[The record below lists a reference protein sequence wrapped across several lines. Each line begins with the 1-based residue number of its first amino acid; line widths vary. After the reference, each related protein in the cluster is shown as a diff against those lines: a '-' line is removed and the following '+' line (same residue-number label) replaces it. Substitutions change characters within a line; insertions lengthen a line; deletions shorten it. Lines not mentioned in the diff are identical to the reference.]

1 MDPTKL
7 HKEKADMF
15 KHVMDLYAAT
25 DDPETKK
32 STKEPGA
39 TEVAKLMHEGIKRGS
54 EVLNEHLSNM
64 DFSNPETFKS
74 EQYVKLATFSEA
86 MFDISQE
93 VATVEKQ
100 VLKVSKEDGY
110 NFKNIVEYQSH
121 TQVLTGVLA
130 DIGNSMIHLKMNEK
144 KYQEKLASGKTT
156 ESDLAEMIVYGAK
169 IKIFEDVLKEYD
181 KEARGKETFS
191 EWYRKSGWAENY
203 DMVSAGVKGNIVAHY
218 SELYENAQKAT
229 EIGKNIHDDIITG
242 EYFNTLK
249 YNKFS
254 DPHPGLKN
262 LQTTAEF
269 AIHKD
274 IESDEKVRESYVNKY
289 NELEAKKKD
298 ASEEEIDIITKAQ
311 ESLSN
316 LTDRMLLDE
325 KVDNNN
331 RDQIIKDVTNVMK
344 ADLIDSFKAEG
355 VEPAQLNQTIDG
367 ALKEYNFVADMN
379 GLNMADA
386 YYYSF
391 KSGNKDLIDNNQYMI
406 EAGKKAAEIDVKY
419 NEKKANVEAKKKQ
432 LEEEVAISSAEA
444 VARMENYTAGTY
456 KNEKE
461 FFKDAATIVA
471 GIIYNET
478 GRLPKSKATGKTY
491 TLDEYADLL
500 SKSDSFKNSFRKED
514 GRLRNPKAVVRTLNN
529 PQSVKEILS
538 SAGKT
543 VSQTRQRSKSVHV
556 RKQTKNTKKQEVRRP
571 SA

>member
-1 MDPTKL
+1 
-7 HKEKADMF
+7 
-15 KHVMDLYAAT
+15 
-25 DDPETKK
+25 
-32 STKEPGA
+32 
-39 TEVAKLMHEGIKRGS
+39 
-54 EVLNEHLSNM
+54 
-64 DFSNPETFKS
+64 
-74 EQYVKLATFSEA
+74 
-86 MFDISQE
+86 
-93 VATVEKQ
+93 
-100 VLKVSKEDGY
+100 
-110 NFKNIVEYQSH
+110 
-121 TQVLTGVLA
+121 
-130 DIGNSMIHLKMNEK
+130 
-144 KYQEKLASGKTT
+144 
-156 ESDLAEMIVYGAK
+156 
-169 IKIFEDVLKEYD
+169 
-181 KEARGKETFS
+181 
-191 EWYRKSGWAENY
+191 
-203 DMVSAGVKGNIVAHY
+203 
-218 SELYENAQKAT
+218 
-229 EIGKNIHDDIITG
+229 
-242 EYFNTLK
+242 
-249 YNKFS
+249 
-254 DPHPGLKN
+254 
-262 LQTTAEF
+262 
-269 AIHKD
+269 
-274 IESDEKVRESYVNKY
+274 
-289 NELEAKKKD
+289 
-298 ASEEEIDIITKAQ
+298 
-311 ESLSN
+311 
-316 LTDRMLLDE
+316 MLLDE

-344 ADLIDSFKAEG
+344 ADLIDSLKAEG
-355 VEPAQLNQTIDG
+355 VEPAQLNQAIDG

-406 EAGKKAAEIDVKY
+406 EAGKKAAEVDVKY

-514 GRLRNPKAVVRTLNN
+514 GRLRNPKAVVRTLSD

-543 VSQTRQRSKSVHV
+543 VNQTRQRSKSVHV